1 MTVQII
7 QPTEYAATRLKPRPA
22 KLRVAAY
29 CRVSTDMQEQKSSYE
44 AQCRHYTSYIR
55 EHSDWTLAGI
65 YAEEGISGTQAR
77 RRPEFLRMIADCESG
92 HIDLVITKSISR
104 FARNTLDCLNYIRRL
119 KELGIPVVFEKES
132 INTMEAAGEVLI
144 TILASLAQQESASI
158 SQNVKMGIRYVM
170 REGRGRVNYTQFL
183 GYTQGPTKGSLV
195 IVPDEAEVV
204 RRIYR
209 AFLDGYSP
217 ALIASRL
224 EADAIPTPTGRK
236 RWHASTIASILRNE
250 KYCGDL
256 LLQKYFTQDYL
267 THKVVR
273 NEGQLPQ
280 YLVEDHHEPIIPKE
294 VFRRVQDERLRRS
307 RLRNDP
313 AKLRF
318 GNRKALAGRLF
329 CARCGRMLKR
339 CVRGRLGEAEWH
351 CCDRSQAIPAGTVDW
366 HADDC
371 SLRGM
376 KETEVQTLVL
386 EAFNRLPLYRPT
398 LEEARSQLLAH
409 TLAPLDRLISCA
421 EDLLAQ
427 LRRTAEESVAQAA
440 EEPVAPGEGE
450 GLPAA
455 GEDNLAHQKILQVEH
470 HVEALRA
477 LRATYANHE
486 MQLLLLIQLADQ
498 LPPAPQP
505 QPAAPAPSPQPA
517 CTTAADFYHRTRHL
531 IPDALRNE
539 TGRLSVFDDA
549 LVTRYLDHVMVADEG
564 CEVVFKAGVRVRLR
578 VRRRLA
584 TAVRLDQPNLCD
596 S

>member
-22 KLRVAAY
+22 KLRAAAY

-195 IVPDEAEVV
+195 IVPAEAEIV

-224 EADAIPTPTGRK
+224 EAEAIPTPTGRT

-280 YLVEDHHEPIIPKE
+280 YLVENHHEPIIPKE
-294 VFRRVQDERLRRS
+294 VFQRVQDERLRRS
-307 RLRNDP
+307 SLRDNP
-313 AKLRF
+313 SKLRF

-329 CARCGRMLKR
+329 CAHCGRMLKR
-339 CVRGRLGEAEWH
+339 CVRSGSGEVEWC
-351 CCDRSQAIPAGTVDW
+351 CCDRAQVIPAGSDGW

-376 KETEVQTLVL
+376 AEAEVQALVL
-386 EAFNRLPLYRPT
+386 EAFNRLPVYQSSLK
-398 LEEARSQLLAH
+398 EARSQLLEH
-409 TLAPLDRLISCA
+409 TLTPLDRLVSCGEA
-421 EDLLAQ
+421 LLVQ
-427 LRRTAEESVAQAA
+427 LRQE
-440 EEPVAPGEGE
+440 
-450 GLPAA
+450 A
-455 GEDNLAHQKILQVEH
+455 GETATHPAHQQILQVEH
-470 HVEALRA
+470 HMETLRV
-477 LRATYANHE
+477 LRATYANRE
-486 MQLLLLIQLADQ
+486 MQLLLLLQLADQ
-498 LPPAPQP
+498 QP
-505 QPAAPAPSPQPA
+505 QMPPSEPSAAVLPPA
-517 CTTAADFYHRTRHL
+517 CTTTADFYHRTRHL
-531 IPDALRNE
+531 VPDALCNE
-539 TGRLSVFDDA
+539 FGQLSVFDDA
-549 LVTRYLDHVMVADEG
+549 LVTRYLDRVIVADET
-564 CEVVFKAGVRVRLR
+564 CEVIFKAGVRVRFH
-578 VRRRLA
+578 VH
-584 TAVRLDQPNLCD
+584 
-596 S
+596 